1 MNEMYIS
8 QKKNKAYKNIYT
20 NDPSCRTPLRKII
33 GQKIEKIYLQNT
45 SNPVHLRLFNVLMFP
60 VLLGKTAPI
69 IS

>member
-45 SNPVHLRLFNVLMFP
+45 SNPVHVRLFNVY
-60 VLLGKTAPI
+60 
-69 IS
+69 